1 MLNLLSRL
9 PHALRPALAILLAL
23 ALGACGGGADRT
35 KAHVRLVNA
44 SSGYSALALTID
56 GSTVASGVASGS
68 STDYAD
74 ASRGTQDLSFSSPSS
89 ATVLATRSATLNK
102 DAYYSV
108 LAYGKAGALAT
119 QVLDDNQS
127 APANGNALVRVI
139 NTAAD
144 AGALDVYL
152 TGASD
157 ALSASAPLQT
167 GAAYGTLNNFVT
179 INAGT
184 WRLRV
189 TAAGNAAD
197 LRLDVSGLVFGN
209 KGVLTLVLTPGSG
222 GLLVNALLMP
232 QQDSVTPALNAQARV
247 RVVAG
252 VSSNALVSASVGGN
266 SLMASAVAP
275 AITDYTLVPA
285 GTQTPV
291 VTVNGSA
298 LSWPSVPTLVA
309 GGDYTLL
316 VFGAPGAA
324 SATVVAD
331 DNTVPSD
338 ITKAKLRLVNGVAGS
353 LTLKLGL
360 VVKASA
366 VAAGAGSS
374 YASADATT
382 TGSFQVSSADQ
393 LLNFSVSD
401 QTLVAGGVYTLFM
414 LGSNSAP
421 VGQLSRDR

>member
-1 MLNLLSRL
+1 MPTLRTRLAQALTANL
-9 PHALRPALAILLAL
+9 AAAL
-23 ALGACGGGADRT
+23 ALVLVACGGGTDRT

-44 SSGYSALALTID
+44 SSGYSSLSLTID
-56 GSTVASGVASGS
+56 GSAVASGVAGGS

-74 ASRGTQDLSFSSPSS
+74 ASRGTQDLSISSPSS
-89 ATVLATRSATLNK
+89 ATVLATRSASLGK
-102 DAYYSV
+102 DGYYSV

-127 APANGNALVRVI
+127 TPASGNALVRVI

-157 ALSASAPLQT
+157 ALSALAPLQAS
-167 GAAYGTLNNFVT
+167 AAYGTLNNFVT

-197 LRLDVSGLVFGN
+197 LRLDVSGLSFN
-209 KGVLTLVLTPGSG
+209 SKGVLTLVLAPASG

-232 QQDSVTPALNAQARV
+232 QQDTVSKGLNSQARV

-252 VSSNALVSASVGGN
+252 VGSNAVVTASVGG
-266 SLMASAVAP
+266 STLMNAVVAP
-275 AITDYTLVPA
+275 AITDYALVTA

-291 VTVNGSA
+291 VSVNGTA
-298 LSWPSVPTLVA
+298 LSWATVPTIAA

-316 VFGAPGAA
+316 VYGAPGTAA
-324 SATVVAD
+324 AAVVAD
-331 DNTVPSD
+331 DNTLPSD
-338 ITKAKLRLVNGVAGS
+338 SSKARLRLVNGVAGS

-366 VAAGAGSS
+366 VAAGSASA

-382 TGSFQVSSADQ
+382 TGSLQVSSADQ
-393 LLNFSVSD
+393 ALNFSVAD
-401 QTLVAGGVYTLFM
+401 QTLVANGVYTLFM